1 MSWRTVIISS
11 RCKLDLKL
19 GYMVVRGE
27 TVQRIFL
34 DEIAMVIIENPAVSM
49 TGCLLSELIARKIK
63 VIFCDGK
70 RSPQAELVE
79 VVDHCLNFQLNT
91 KSLLGKIQT
100 ALERTAVN
108 DLFFLKTT
116 ELLQSVE
123 QYMDELA
130 FTYDCDLVYQRCT
143 AAGLIKAMSVHIRDA
158 YDDPL
163 ERLLDYMEL
172 VREFD
177 RDKLF
182 VLLHLRSYFAE
193 EQTGLFLKTV
203 AEHGYRVLLVDSQ
216 DYEKLPE
223 ENRITIDKDLCEF

>member
-1 MSWRTVIISS
+1 MIL
-11 RCKLDLKL
+11 C
-19 GYMVVRGE
+19 YPQME
-27 TVQRIFL
+27 TVL
-34 DEIAMVIIENPAVSM
+34 DFTSGKIPTLVIENPAFLRQFMMELYAQTEGEEGSFV
-49 TGCLLSELIARKIK
+49 LSDK
-63 VIFCDGK
+63 GK
-70 RSPQAELVE
+70 NLEISAWIE
-79 VVDHCLNFQLNT
+79 VMDHCLNFQLNT

-108 DLFFLKTT
+108 DLFFLKTI

-177 RDKLF
+177 QDKLF
-182 VLLHLRSYFAE
+182 VLLHLRSYFTE
-193 EQTGLFLKTV
+193 EQTARFLKTV
-203 AEHGYRVLLVDSQ
+203 VDHGYRVLLVDSQ

>member
-1 MSWRTVIISS
+1 MIL
-11 RCKLDLKL
+11 C
-19 GYMVVRGE
+19 YPQME
-27 TVQRIFL
+27 TVL
-34 DEIAMVIIENPAVSM
+34 DFISGKIPTLVIENPAFLRQFMMELYAQTAGEEGSFV
-49 TGCLLSELIARKIK
+49 LSDK
-63 VIFCDGK
+63 GK
-70 RSPQAELVE
+70 NLEISAWVE
-79 VVDHCLNFQLNT
+79 VVDNCLNFQLNT

-108 DLFFLKTT
+108 DIFFLKTA

-143 AAGLIKAMSVHIRDA
+143 AAGLIKAMAVHIRDA

-182 VLLHLRSYFAE
+182 VLLHLRSYFSE

-223 ENRITIDKDLCEF
+223 EKRVTIDKDLCEF

>member
-1 MSWRTVIISS
+1 MIL
-11 RCKLDLKL
+11 C
-19 GYMVVRGE
+19 YPQME
-27 TVQRIFL
+27 TVL
-34 DEIAMVIIENPAVSM
+34 DFTSGKIPTLVIENPAFLRQFMMELYAQTAGEEGSFV
-49 TGCLLSELIARKIK
+49 LSDK
-63 VIFCDGK
+63 GK
-70 RSPQAELVE
+70 NLEISAWIE
-79 VVDHCLNFQLNT
+79 VMDHCLNFQLNT

-177 RDKLF
+177 QDKLF
-182 VLLHLRSYFAE
+182 VLLHLRSYFTE
-193 EQTGLFLKTV
+193 EQTARFLKTV
-203 AEHGYRVLLVDSQ
+203 ADHGYRVLLVDSQ

>member
-1 MSWRTVIISS
+1 M
-11 RCKLDLKL
+11 
-19 GYMVVRGE
+19 
-27 TVQRIFL
+27 
-34 DEIAMVIIENPAVSM
+34 
-49 TGCLLSELIARKIK
+49 
-63 VIFCDGK
+63 
-70 RSPQAELVE
+70 E
-79 VVDHCLNFQLNT
+79 VVDNCLNFQLNT

-108 DLFFLKTT
+108 DIFFLKTT

-123 QYMDELA
+123 QYIDELA
-130 FTYDCDLVYQRCT
+130 FTYDCDLRYQRCT
-143 AAGLIKAMSVHIRDA
+143 PAGLIKAMAVHIQDE

-172 VREFD
+172 IREFD

-182 VLLHLRSYFAE
+182 VLLHLRSYFTE
-193 EQTGLFLKTV
+193 EQTAMFLKTV
-203 AEHGYRVLLVDSQ
+203 ADHGYHVLLVDSK